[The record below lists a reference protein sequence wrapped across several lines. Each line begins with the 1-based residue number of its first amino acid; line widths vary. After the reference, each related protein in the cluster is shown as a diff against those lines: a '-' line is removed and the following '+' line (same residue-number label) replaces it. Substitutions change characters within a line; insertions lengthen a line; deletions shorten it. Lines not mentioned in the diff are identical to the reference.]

1 LSIYTTM
8 LLLAGAGVLVAG
20 LFYTW
25 AFGKGQKRA
34 QGNLDSQVPGA
45 VQEHAYIRNP
55 IFLTYIIVLSIA
67 LLFVV
72 YFAVT
77 TGSRY

>member
-1 LSIYTTM
+1 MSIYTTM
-8 LLLAGAGVLVAG
+8 LLLAGAGILVAG

-25 AFGKGQKRA
+25 SFGKGQKRA
-34 QGNLDSQVPGA
+34 HGNLDSQAPEA

-55 IFLTYIIVLSIA
+55 IFLTYIIVISIA

-72 YFAVT
+72 YYAVT
-77 TGSRY
+77 TGTGY

>member
-1 LSIYTTM
+1 MSIYTTM

-25 AFGKGQKRA
+25 SFGKGQKRA
-34 QGNLDSQVPGA
+34 NGNLDSQVPGA
-45 VQEHAYIRNP
+45 VQGHAYIRNP
-55 IFLTYIIVLSIA
+55 VFLTYIIVLSIA
-67 LLFVV
+67 LLFIV

-77 TGSRY
+77 SARY

>member
-1 LSIYTTM
+1 MSIYMTM
-8 LLLAGAGVLVAG
+8 LLLAGAGVLVFG

-25 AFGKGQKRA
+25 SLTRAQKRA
-34 QGNLDSQVPGA
+34 DGNLDSQVPGA
-45 VQEHAYIRNP
+45 VQGHAYIRNP
-55 IFLTYIIVLSIA
+55 VFLTYIIVLSIA

-77 TGSRY
+77 TGRY

>member
-1 LSIYTTM
+1 MSIYMTM
-8 LLLAGAGVLVAG
+8 LLLAGLGVVAAG

-25 AFGKGQKRA
+25 IFGKAQKRA
-34 QGNLDSQVPGA
+34 SGNLDSQVPGA

-55 IFLTYIIVLSIA
+55 IFLTYIIVISIA

-77 TGSRY
+77 TARY